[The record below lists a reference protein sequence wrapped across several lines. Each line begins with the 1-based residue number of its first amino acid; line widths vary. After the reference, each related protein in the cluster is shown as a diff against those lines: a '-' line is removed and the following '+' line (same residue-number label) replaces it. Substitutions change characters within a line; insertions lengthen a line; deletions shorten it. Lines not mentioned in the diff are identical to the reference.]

1 MPRIREE
8 AMQTYDAI
16 ILGSGQGGVPLATN
30 LADQGWSV
38 ALIEKADVGGSC
50 INYGCTPTKTMI
62 SSARIAHYARV
73 APEFGIHLGKIKVNM
88 AEVVAR
94 KNEIVE
100 SFRSGVQDQIDSSP
114 SLALYRGHGRF
125 IGPHE
130 IEVDGERLKSDKIF
144 INTGTRPRIVPIP
157 GLDQIEVLTNRNIMD
172 LKELPDHLIALG
184 GSYLGLEFG
193 QTFRRL
199 GSGVSV
205 VEMSDNICPRE
216 DAEVSESLK
225 EALEAEGM
233 KFHLG
238 AKATKVAKTAGGL
251 EVTLEKKDGTAE
263 ALAGTHLLMA
273 IGQVPNS
280 DDLGLDKAG
289 VATDKNGYIKH
300 NGRLETNVPGIWVLG
315 DVKGGPAFTHVSY
328 DDYLVIFDNVVNG
341 KDRTIDNR
349 VVPYALYTDPELGRI
364 GLTER
369 EARAKC
375 YRLKIGS
382 VPTSYVARAIERGET
397 SGLMKI
403 VINADND
410 RILGATILGAEGGEL
425 VQILMAVM
433 LADASYTVLENKMF
447 IHPTLAEGLFALLGN
462 VEAV

>member
-8 AMQTYDAI
+8 AMKTYDAI
-16 ILGSGQGGVPLATN
+16 VIGSGQGGVPLATN

-38 ALIEKADVGGSC
+38 ALIEKGDVGGSC

-62 SSARIAHYARV
+62 SNARIARYARV

-94 KNEIVE
+94 KTEIVE

-114 SLALYRGHGRF
+114 NLTLYRGHGRF
-125 IGPHE
+125 IGAHE
-130 IEVDGERLKSDKIF
+130 IEVDGERLRSDKIF
-144 INTGTRPRIVPIP
+144 VNTGTRPRIVPIP

-172 LKELPDHLIALG
+172 VKELPGHLIALG

-193 QTFRRL
+193 QMFRRL
-199 GSGVSV
+199 GSGVSI
-205 VEMSDNICPRE
+205 VEMSDSVCPRE
-216 DAEVSESLK
+216 DPEVSESLK

-233 KFHLG
+233 KLHLG
-238 AKATKVAKTAGGL
+238 AKAAKVAKTAGGL
-251 EVTLEKKDGTAE
+251 EVTLEKKDGTTE
-263 ALAGTHLLMA
+263 MLAGTHLLMA

-289 VATDKNGYIKH
+289 VATDKNGYIQH
-300 NGRLETNVPGIWVLG
+300 NGKLETNVPGIWVLG

-341 KDRTIDNR
+341 KNRTIDNR
-349 VVPYALYTDPELGRI
+349 MVPYALYTDPELGRI

-369 EARAKC
+369 EARAKG
-375 YRLKIGS
+375 YRLKIGNA
-382 VPTSYVARAIERGET
+382 PMSYVARAIERGET

-403 VINADND
+403 VINADSD

-433 LADASYTVLENKMF
+433 LADAPYTVLENKMF
-447 IHPTLAEGLFALLGN
+447 IHPTLAEGLFALMGN
-462 VEAV
+462 VEAM